1 MHIDWLAFTPG
12 PSLLGGIL
20 LGIATSAYVLLHGRI
35 LGVSGIVGGLLRP
48 VKQAWI
54 WRIVLLLGILT
65 SPLWSIFLFDM
76 YPVQIIEAN
85 WPMVIVAGLLVGF
98 GAQYAS
104 GCTSGHGICGLSRL
118 SPRSL
123 VAIISFMISGFVVA
137 YILRHLLLECHEK
150 TV

>member
-12 PSLLGGIL
+12 PSLLGGVL

-35 LGVSGIVGGLLRP
+35 LGISGIVGGLLRP

-85 WPMVIVAGLLVGF
+85 WPIVIVAGLLVGF
-98 GAQYAS
+98 GAQYGS

-123 VAIISFMISGFVVA
+123 VAIVSFMISGFAVA
-137 YILRHLLLECHEK
+137 YILRHLL
-150 TV
+150 

>member
-123 VAIISFMISGFVVA
+123 VAIISFMISGFVMA
-137 YILRHLLLECHEK
+137 YILRHLF
-150 TV
+150 

>member
-12 PSLLGGIL
+12 PSLLGGVL

-35 LGVSGIVGGLLRP
+35 LGISGIVGGLLRP

-85 WPMVIVAGLLVGF
+85 WPIVIVAGLLVGF
-98 GAQYAS
+98 GAQYGS

-123 VAIISFMISGFVVA
+123 VAIVSFMISGFVVA
-137 YILRHLLLECHEK
+137 YILRHLL
-150 TV
+150 

>member
-1 MHIDWLAFTPG
+1 MQIDWLAFTPG
-12 PSLLGGIL
+12 TSLLGGVL

-35 LGVSGIVGGLLRP
+35 LGISGIVGGLLRP

-65 SPLWSIFLFDM
+65 SPLWSILLFDM

-85 WPMVIVAGLLVGF
+85 WPIVIVAGLLVGF
-98 GAQYAS
+98 GAQYGS

-123 VAIISFMISGFVVA
+123 VAIVSFMISGFAVA
-137 YILRHLLLECHEK
+137 YILRHLL
-150 TV
+150 